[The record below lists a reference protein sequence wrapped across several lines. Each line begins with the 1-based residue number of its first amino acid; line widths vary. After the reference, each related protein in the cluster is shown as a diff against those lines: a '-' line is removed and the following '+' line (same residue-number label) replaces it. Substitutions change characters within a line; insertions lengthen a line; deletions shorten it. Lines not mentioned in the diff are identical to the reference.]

1 MEAEVKWVSKAPSK
15 KTSATNLLDIFDT
28 TSWILIFASML
39 LVSCAQIATYYLFG
53 NKPDISLLIL
63 TPLAMFNAEA
73 MPVDVEK
80 MNKRKSRGEFTRNF
94 CFLIG
99 LFWE

>member
-1 MEAEVKWVSKAPSK
+1 
-15 KTSATNLLDIFDT
+15 
-28 TSWILIFASML
+28 ML
-39 LVSCAQIATYYLFG
+39 LVSFALIATYYLCG
-53 NKPDISLLIL
+53 DKPDIVLLIL

-80 MNKRKSRGEFTRNF
+80 INKKNQEEILLEIF
-94 CFLIG
+94 CILIG